1 MVSLVIYLLTWS
13 ALGAIGANALALSA
27 TFVAN
32 TWANAR
38 FTIGTRRPDWRI
50 AGSIY
55 LGSLLFTSVALLV
68 VGLSG
73 GGFGL
78 QLAVLIVTWMAV
90 AGCRFALTRATP
102 SSPGLAA

>member
-1 MVSLVIYLLTWS
+1 M
-13 ALGAIGANALALSA
+13 SA

-38 FTIGTRRPDWRI
+38 FTIGTRRPRWRI
-50 AGSIY
+50 AGAIY
-55 LGSLLFTSVALLV
+55 LGSLVCTSAALLLV
-68 VGLSG
+68 DLAG

-90 AGCRFALTRATP
+90 AGCRFALMRATP
-102 SSPGLAA
+102 SAPSSSRLAA